1 MNARTK
7 LLCLKVLSVAAT
19 LLSSNVHVTAD
30 QQSPRLAF
38 SLTGYPSPEM
48 MRVQLEL
55 GEGVTKAVRVY
66 ALPSNKLL
74 AVYTNSAG
82 PEPVERSE
90 WFLRTFPPATQP
102 IRFPAASYPFKE
114 GRTVTISTER
124 PEPSDTAIAI
134 HVYGLWLTPKVPNT
148 VVERDGGFTVLTNPA
163 NFSFR
168 VMQTLD
174 DTQLCCGPSTEIDG
188 SCKRDCTSCRA
199 ARASVAAT
207 RPTIRAAGAA
217 R

>member
-1 MNARTK
+1 
-7 LLCLKVLSVAAT
+7 
-19 LLSSNVHVTAD
+19 
-30 QQSPRLAF
+30 
-38 SLTGYPSPEM
+38 M

-90 WFLRTFPPATQP
+90 WFLCTFPPLTQP

-124 PEPSDTAIAI
+124 PEPSDTGIAI
-134 HVYGLWLTPKVPNT
+134 HVYGLWPTPNVPHN
-148 VVERDGGFTVLTNPA
+148 VVERDGVFTVLTNPA

-168 VMQTLD
+168 VTQTVD
-174 DTQLCCGPSTEIDG
+174 DTQLCCGASTEIDG
-188 SCKRDCTSCRA
+188 SCKHDCTSCRGNQ
-199 ARASVAAT
+199 SLSCCSETDV
-207 RPTIRAAGAA
+207 RAAGAA